1 MGIHLSLV
9 QTLVWIGLSMWNK
22 NASLWFGE
30 TLFGGDGTAA
40 AGTPDK
46 IAFDHGIAAFSVA
59 GIYQSV
65 FQIVASLALMVIVS
79 KPGVSLRLLYVF
91 CLLVGTLAS
100 IWVYQ
105 PIDVSVAQAV
115 SVVEKLSEV
124 ASFIVPFALV
134 VLASKKA
141 EQTGETVSTA
151 LCMAYLNCSCT
162 LGQFVQ
168 MALTSLFCVFLPD
181 GWSVSGTCVC
191 LCYVLERFVRAISLR
206 CTG

>member
-1 MGIHLSLV
+1 MG
-9 QTLVWIGLSMWNK
+9 IGLSMWNK

-30 TLFGGDGTAA
+30 TLFGGDGTAS

-65 FQIVASLALMVIVS
+65 FQIAASLALMVIVS
-79 KPGVSLRLLYVF
+79 KPSVSLRWLYTF
-91 CLLVGTLAS
+91 CLLVGAFAS
-100 IWVYQ
+100 VWVYR
-105 PIDVSVAQAV
+105 PIDVYVAQAF

-141 EQTGETVSTA
+141 EQTGETLSTA

-168 MALTSLFCVFLPD
+168 MALTSLFCALLP
-181 GWSVSGTCVC
+181 
-191 LCYVLERFVRAISLR
+191 ERFVRAISLG
-206 CTG
+206 CTGYCLDLAPRPVTLVPF

>member
-1 MGIHLSLV
+1 MG
-9 QTLVWIGLSMWNK
+9 IGLSMWNK

-30 TLFGGDGTAA
+30 TLFGGDGTAS

-65 FQIVASLALMVIVS
+65 FQIAASLALMVIVS
-79 KPGVSLRLLYVF
+79 KPSVSLRWLYTF
-91 CLLVGTLAS
+91 CLLVGAFAS
-100 IWVYQ
+100 VWVYR
-105 PIDVSVAQAV
+105 PIDVFVAQGL

-141 EQTGETVSTA
+141 EQAGETVSTA

-168 MALTSLFCVFLPD
+168 MALTSLFCVFLSD
-181 GWSVSGTCVC
+181 SQAFSALFVVGGACLALACVYIM
-191 LCYVLERFVRAISLR
+191 LVKDLFVQPA
-206 CTG
+206 